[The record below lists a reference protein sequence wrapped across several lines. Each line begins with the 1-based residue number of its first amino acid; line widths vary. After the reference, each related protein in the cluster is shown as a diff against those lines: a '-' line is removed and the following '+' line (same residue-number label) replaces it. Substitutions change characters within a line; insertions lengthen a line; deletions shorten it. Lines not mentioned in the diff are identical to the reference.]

1 MFQEVLFCI
10 VSLQVMAPSSR
21 LRRLSVKSRFVVV
34 ACLVAGHGSESRLRR
49 LSVKSGFVAVSGLIA
64 SRAEFLEMWS
74 TLGRF
79 LELFYSNLV
88 QKHEA
93 EETISKKNVRDEHC
107 FKKFSFAL
115 SPCRSWLRA
124 PVCDASRSNRASW
137 LSLVSLQVMA
147 QSPAC
152 GACRSSRALW
162 MFLVSLQAMQH
173 FLKCAPLLGA
183 F

>member
-21 LRRLSVKSRFVVV
+21 RRLSVKSRFVVV

-124 PVCDASRSNRASW
+124 PVCDACRSNRASW
-137 LSLVSLQVMA
+137 LSLVSLLIMA
-147 QSPAC
+147 PSPVC
-152 GACRSSRALW
+152 GAGRSSRAMWLL
-162 MFLVSLQAMQH
+162 LVSMQAMQK
-173 FLKCAPLLGA
+173 FLKWGPLLGA